1 MSKVHEVGF
10 GPMQSFFVFGGLLVE
25 KLDLPRGPLEIRVPA
40 HVDGRKCREYAG
52 GSFRTS
58 VLVADLN
65 KVRLLHSFNVQTLR
79 QLANGLFDLGWAI
92 GVRRVRGNN
101 SR

>member
-10 GPMQSFFVFGGLLVE
+10 GLMQSFFVFRGLLIE
-25 KLDLPRGPLEIRVPA
+25 ELDLPRGPLKIGVPA
-40 HVDGRKCREYAG
+40 HVDGRKRREDAG
-52 GSFRTS
+52 GSFRTG
-58 VLVADLN
+58 VLVTDLN

-92 GVRRVRGNN
+92 GLRGV
-101 SR
+101 SG